1 MGALASQRDGVTPYL
16 VVRFRVAA
24 ERSCGQLPS
33 SRVPVRARP
42 QITPEERKPVM
53 EPRDYIMLGLL
64 VGIAVVGS
72 AILVYVLRNLDKE
85 NGNGSSSE
93 QGGGHGHE

>member
-1 MGALASQRDGVTPYL
+1 
-16 VVRFRVAA
+16 
-24 ERSCGQLPS
+24 
-33 SRVPVRARP
+33 
-42 QITPEERKPVM
+42 M